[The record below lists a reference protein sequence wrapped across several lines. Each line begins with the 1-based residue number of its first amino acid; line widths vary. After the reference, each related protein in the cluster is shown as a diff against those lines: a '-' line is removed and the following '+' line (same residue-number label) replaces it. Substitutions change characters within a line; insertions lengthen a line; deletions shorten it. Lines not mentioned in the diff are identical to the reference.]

1 MITFAGANATL
12 KIDGTSMPSNVI
24 TGFAPGDIIDL
35 TGVSYN
41 FREFTQLQNWAN
53 NQLTIFSTGVGSPT
67 YQLNLDPSASYFGDW
82 VELSPDGRGGT
93 DLQLVPVNSVQ
104 INIAESGNGY
114 GTLSATVNGQIIPG
128 MQGTVYCAND
138 DLMPV
143 PAGDYTV
150 NYRTNAHSSGN
161 ADVLEFPSSQISY
174 ARNVQIH
181 LGNTPGDSAGCIVFG
196 DGYVPDASHYNAG
209 SWTALASFMDSIT
222 SPNMNSAGY
231 FAAPVPIKVNVSGV
245 TSQPT
250 LQIVPSSTTV
260 SRGASDSIDFTVVG
274 LTPSSPIIDK
284 DINVY
289 FQVTGTTATQSLITG
304 ATPVSH
310 TDQGVALPP
319 GCFKVTIVG
328 SGQNNDPPGTADVAV
343 TLNTAGVSTSNLT
356 IKIVHYD
363 GVSEETNLSTFNYDP
378 SGQPLL
384 TASVPAT
391 ITIQSQ
397 SLQSQSVSDG
407 YISGATVFADANGT
421 GQLAANDASTT
432 TDANGN
438 FTLTGGTGPL
448 IAFGGTDVSTG
459 LAFKGQLEAPS
470 GSNVIDPLTT
480 LISGLQAA
488 AGLTVAAAEQKVLA
502 ALGLPMGTDLTTL
515 DPIAGAKGGN
525 SVSAEAYAA
534 GAKIIDTADAIASA
548 FESSSISFIAAFG
561 DAYVALESDIKTL
574 ASGQSLNLTD
584 QNTITRLI
592 DGVAQA
598 EHVDASSFVSALSA
612 NIATSNAAID
622 QKLAQDGAG
631 SSLITDVSSL
641 QGAIQ
646 SSTFHLTT
654 GVDTIDGGAGNNTII
669 ATSNTATAGDHID
682 GGTGSSTLALQGP
695 GTFNL
700 TLPTTLAN
708 VETITAEEGQPA
720 YSGSG
725 GTLSAQNQIIVLR
738 PGLNAIVDVEPDA
751 SLNPNNPKAATITIV
766 GAANHDT
773 INLASGNDV
782 VTVGSGETV
791 NLGTGSNTIIVNAQT
806 IGAATVGGGTGQNT
820 VDVTGGGTMTMG
832 SNITDIAKVLLSPAS
847 AAYHFTANAIS
858 GLTITDNS
866 TVTPDALIAGG
877 AHQTLMGGGA
887 GMVRFTGSSAG
898 QDTFKDT
905 AALFNHDSI
914 AGFRDNGDVIDLS
927 DVSPATL
934 KPLGYV
940 QTTGASG
947 TLTVSDGVHTA
958 AITLIGVY
966 QASAFHSGPDAG
978 LGTAITYHELLA

>member
-1 MITFAGANATL
+1 MNLPNIAPNPAGEASSIAIYETGSGTGTETYSIFANLSVAGTYTYDPSTTTWTAPTTNSITVNYTGGSLAFSPGDTSSVVTVPTLNDHFTVQGNQIGSALISGGGTLVVNGSFSGSASIGPNATFELGGTDTGMITFAGANATL

-363 GVSEETNLSTFNYDP
+363 GVSEETNC
-378 SGQPLL
+378 LL
-384 TASVPAT
+384 LIMTLQVNRY
-391 ITIQSQ
+391 
-397 SLQSQSVSDG
+397 SLQVCRRR
-407 YISGATVFADANGT
+407 
-421 GQLAANDASTT
+421 LR
-432 TDANGN
+432 
-438 FTLTGGTGPL
+438 
-448 IAFGGTDVSTG
+448 
-459 LAFKGQLEAPS
+459 
-470 GSNVIDPLTT
+470 
-480 LISGLQAA
+480 
-488 AGLTVAAAEQKVLA
+488 
-502 ALGLPMGTDLTTL
+502 
-515 DPIAGAKGGN
+515 
-525 SVSAEAYAA
+525 
-534 GAKIIDTADAIASA
+534 
-548 FESSSISFIAAFG
+548 SSRSRS
-561 DAYVALESDIKTL
+561 
-574 ASGQSLNLTD
+574 SLNRFPT
-584 QNTITRLI
+584 
-592 DGVAQA
+592 
-598 EHVDASSFVSALSA
+598 
-612 NIATSNAAID
+612 ATSPARP
-622 QKLAQDGAG
+622 
-631 SSLITDVSSL
+631 SSQTPMAPANS
-641 QGAIQ
+641 
-646 SSTFHLTT
+646 
-654 GVDTIDGGAGNNTII
+654 
-669 ATSNTATAGDHID
+669 
-682 GGTGSSTLALQGP
+682 P
-695 GTFNL
+695 
-700 TLPTTLAN
+700 PTT
-708 VETITAEEGQPA
+708 PRR
-720 YSGSG
+720 
-725 GTLSAQNQIIVLR
+725 R
-738 PGLNAIVDVEPDA
+738 PTP
-751 SLNPNNPKAATITIV
+751 T
-766 GAANHDT
+766 
-773 INLASGNDV
+773 
-782 VTVGSGETV
+782 
-791 NLGTGSNTIIVNAQT
+791 
-806 IGAATVGGGTGQNT
+806 
-820 VDVTGGGTMTMG
+820 
-832 SNITDIAKVLLSPAS
+832 
-847 AAYHFTANAIS
+847 AIS
-858 GLTITDNS
+858 
-866 TVTPDALIAGG
+866 P
-877 AHQTLMGGGA
+877 
-887 GMVRFTGSSAG
+887 
-898 QDTFKDT
+898 
-905 AALFNHDSI
+905 
-914 AGFRDNGDVIDLS
+914 
-927 DVSPATL
+927 
-934 KPLGYV
+934 
-940 QTTGASG
+940 
-947 TLTVSDGVHTA
+947 
-958 AITLIGVY
+958 
-966 QASAFHSGPDAG
+966 
-978 LGTAITYHELLA
+978 